1 MTLLDFFQCH
11 CKKDT
16 IRCSKQGEQSTLLV
30 EYFGLIGRLTCHRYM
45 SIHVILKAV
54 IGVGSKR
61 WTVNLYLV
69 IYAIYTEMKSG
80 VIKL

>member
-1 MTLLDFFQCH
+1 MFKTRRT
-11 CKKDT
+11 K
-16 IRCSKQGEQSTLLV
+16 
-30 EYFGLIGRLTCHRYM
+30 YFVSGIFWFDRPVNM
-45 SIHVILKAV
+45 SPIHVNTVHVILKAV
-54 IGVGSKR
+54 IAGCGVGSKR